1 MQSAVQPPTTQALW
15 AGRIISAIPVLMLL
29 FSGTVKL
36 MKLPSVVEGFAQYGF
51 PATQISLIGI
61 LEIGCTLIYLI
72 PRSAVLGA
80 VLMTGFLGGAVTTNV
95 RLSNPLFAI
104 PLALGVLVWAG
115 LYLRDPR
122 LRLLL
127 PLRTRVGEAQ
137 Q

>member
-36 MKLPSVVEGFAQYGF
+36 MKLPSVVEGLAQYGF

-61 LEIGCTLIYLI
+61 LEVGCTLIYLI
-72 PRSAVLGA
+72 PRSAMLGA